1 MSEVNN
7 NIDGIRGTTLDRIEQ
22 SERRYKVAFYGA
34 ALVEALFLPGYLLL
48 ADLSN
53 RMHLL
58 LLLSTVALYTI
69 VALGLLALGSHVN
82 RNTLRILKAIEL
94 LGGQPTNDRS

>member
-1 MSEVNN
+1 MSEVNH
-7 NIDGIRGTTLDRIEQ
+7 IDGVRGAALERIER
-22 SERRYKVAFYGA
+22 SERLYKVAFYGA

-58 LLLSTVALYTI
+58 LLLSTISVYTI
-69 VALGLLALGSHVN
+69 VALGLLALGSHIN
-82 RNTLRILKAIEL
+82 RNTLRTLRAIEL
-94 LGGQPTNDRS
+94 LGSQPGADRR